1 MEVNIKKLE
10 KESLFLDGKTKK
22 LYQTNNPDYLFME
35 YKNDLVV
42 PDGKKIVR
50 VRGKSQIN
58 NEVSSYIFQFLDS
71 YHIPNHYVG
80 RLDEKTTVVRKV
92 DIVPINVV
100 IRNIAAGSFAKNYKL
115 DEGQV
120 LSAPVIE
127 FYFKNDKLGNPMI
140 NEYHLYAF
148 GYSNQDEVRTIQ
160 RLAAK
165 VNAVLRNFFERRN
178 FKLVDFKLE
187 FGRSRNNIYLADEI
201 SLDTVRLWEVGSDR
215 KIEKEIAHGSE
226 TEIGKLY
233 TEIRQKLIHPKTKDE
248 KIRA

>member
-42 PDGKKIVR
+42 PDGKKIIR

-201 SLDTVRLWEVGSDR
+201 SLDSVRLWEVGSDR

>member
-201 SLDTVRLWEVGSDR
+201 SL
-215 KIEKEIAHGSE
+215 
-226 TEIGKLY
+226 
-233 TEIRQKLIHPKTKDE
+233 
-248 KIRA
+248 

>member
-201 SLDTVRLWEVGSDR
+201 SLDSVRLWEVGSDR

>member
-42 PDGKKIVR
+42 PDGKKIIK

-58 NEVSSYIFQFLDS
+58 NEVSSHVFQFLDS

-80 RLDEKTTVVRKV
+80 RLDEKSCVVKKV
-92 DIVPINVV
+92 DIIPINVV

-120 LSAPVIE
+120 LPAPVIE

-201 SLDTVRLWEVGSDR
+201 SLDTVRLWEVTSDR
-215 KIEKEIAHGSE
+215 KIEKEIAHGKE
-226 TEIGKLY
+226 TEVGKLY
-233 TEIRQKLIHPKTKDE
+233 AEIKQKLIHPKNKEE
-248 KIRA
+248 KNRT

>member
-22 LYQTNNPDYLFME
+22 LYLTNNPDYLFME

-42 PDGKKIVR
+42 PDGKKIIR

-58 NEVSSYIFQFLDS
+58 NEVSSYVFQFLDS
-71 YHIPNHYVG
+71 YHIPNHFTG
-80 RLDEKTTVVRKV
+80 RLDEKTSVVRKV
-92 DIVPINVV
+92 DIIPINVV

-226 TEIGKLY
+226 TEVGKIY
-233 TEIRQKLIHPKTKDE
+233 TEIKQKLIHPKHKDE